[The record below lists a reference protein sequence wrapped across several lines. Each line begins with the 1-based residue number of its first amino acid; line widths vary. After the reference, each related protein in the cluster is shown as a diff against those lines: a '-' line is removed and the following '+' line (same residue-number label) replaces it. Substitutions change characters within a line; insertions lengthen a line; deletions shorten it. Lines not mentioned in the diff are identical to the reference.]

1 MDRAFGDGGRPARE
15 IADVA
20 PPGPPGELNALA
32 AAALARAHGV
42 APEAVAAG
50 LRAVAPGPHRGAVV
64 AEAGGVRWVDDS
76 KATNPHAAAASLAA
90 HPRVVWVAGGL
101 LKGADVGE
109 LVVAHRDRLAGAVVL
124 GRDRDRVARRAD
136 ATRPRG
142 PRPRRGRG

>member
-1 MDRAFGDGGRPARE
+1 M
-15 IADVA
+15 ADVA

-124 GRDRDRVARRAD
+124 GRDRDARPRRAD